1 MFSCLSF
8 VLGGVMALSCMK
20 YLHSVSDIFLW
31 EPGGFFGQQ
40 FYWSEFVNVAYP
52 NLGEKNNISLGHFF
66 FWWTEEYS
74 EMMVDNPS

>member
-8 VLGGVMALSCMK
+8 VFRWSYGIVLYEIFTLGKWHFFVGTRRL
-20 YLHSVSDIFLW
+20 
-31 EPGGFFGQQ
+31 FGQQ